1 MAGVRDFARTCT
13 QRCELSLPR
22 ENTAFRYGDI
32 GPPFEYDIVRTL
44 YLEQHKILLA
54 D

>member
-13 QRCELSLPR
+13 QRCELSLHR

-32 GPPFEYDIVRTL
+32 GPPFEYDMVRTL
-44 YLEQHKILLA
+44 YLEQRKILLA